1 MTKQMPWKL
10 KNGNV
15 LNCLSTTNALANHR
29 LGKLDQRTIQHKY
42 YPVRQQNGDEFKGA
56 PGSTLL
62 IDDLEIEYK

>member
-1 MTKQMPWKL
+1 MPWKQ

-15 LNCLSTTNALANHR
+15 LNCLSTTNDLAKP
-29 LGKLDQRTIQHKY
+29 LTWKTGQRTIQHKY